1 MAEIYSFLEEHEG
14 EEKKVLLK
22 RIKNYFDL
30 TEQQAIKIY
39 SAWKKE
45 YMKPRI
51 KVDLSTKGGWR
62 MSK

>member
-30 TEQQAIKIY
+30 TEQQAIKVY
-39 SAWKKE
+39 SA
-45 YMKPRI
+45 
-51 KVDLSTKGGWR
+51 
-62 MSK
+62 